1 MNCALC
7 QTFQGKGIVCPGC
20 GENVTRTSCRKCSIR
35 LCGQKTRFCFTC
47 SQYPCARLKR
57 LDKRYRLKYG
67 MSMLDNLNLLKEQGM
82 EALLAQQRAAHTCPG
97 CAGPE
102 PCIKVRACTAAAH
115 RTPECFR
122 GSFLYKNG
130 PL

>member
-1 MNCALC
+1 MEAEHIAPCGMNCALC
-7 QTFQGKGIVCPGC
+7 QAFQGKGIVCPGC

-82 EALLAQQRAAHTCPG
+82 QALLAQQRADHTCPRCG
-97 CAGPE
+97 RPKTVHQSQCLYCAQKE
-102 PCIKVRACTAAAH
+102 N
-115 RTPECFR
+115 TP
-122 GSFLYKNG
+122 
-130 PL
+130 

>member
-1 MNCALC
+1 MADVYKR
-7 QTFQGKGIVCPGC
+7 Q
-20 GENVTRTSCRKCSIR
+20 
-35 LCGQKTRFCFTC
+35 QKTRFCFTC

-97 CAGPE
+97 CGRPRT
-102 PCIKVRACTAAAH
+102 VHQSACLYCGC
-115 RTPECFR
+115 TPD
-122 GSFLYKNG
+122 
-130 PL
+130 P